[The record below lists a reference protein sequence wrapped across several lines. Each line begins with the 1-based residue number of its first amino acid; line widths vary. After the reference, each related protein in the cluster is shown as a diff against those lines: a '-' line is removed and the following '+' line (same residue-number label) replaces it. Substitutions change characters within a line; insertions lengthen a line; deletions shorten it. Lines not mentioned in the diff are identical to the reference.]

1 MKIECILHRKGG
13 TVVELPGK
21 AYHFAPQEDGKHVA
35 DVTIEAHIERFL
47 SIPEAYRMLRTQGA
61 DPAAAT
67 FAPATDAPFIDP
79 DNVTL
84 LGSNVHPATFEI
96 NGQTY
101 ALGDIVARAF
111 ADSGLTAENWNDLP
125 DDTRATKI
133 DIVLDGIE
141 DGEIVLEAPAAPPVE
156 QPTEQPTEDRAALAA
171 QYKAQFGKNP
181 PNTMKAD
188 AIKAKLAEAGE

>member
-21 AYHFAPQEDGKHVA
+21 SYHFTPQEDGKHVA
-35 DVTIEAHIERFL
+35 EVTIEAHIERFL
-47 SIPEAYRMLRTQGA
+47 SIPEAYRLLRTPGA
-61 DPAAAT
+61 EAAAAT
-67 FAPATDAPFIDP
+67 FVPAGDAPIINT
-79 DNVTL
+79 DNVVL
-84 LGSNVHPATFEI
+84 LGSNVHPATFDI
-96 NGQTY
+96 NGKTY
-101 ALGDIVARAF
+101 ALGDIVSRAF
-111 ADSGLTAENWNDLP
+111 ADSGLTAENWNELP

-141 DGEIVLEAPAAPPVE
+141 DGEIVLEAPAAQPVE
-156 QPTEQPTEDRAALAA
+156 QPAEDRAALVA
-171 QYKAQFGKNP
+171 QYKAKFGKNP